1 MNICEKL
8 QLFRWDPPSQSF
20 WLNVIMQTITDD
32 PLHREYY
39 TVLFMGD
46 LSDFATNRR
55 HFKKNKDKKDVILN
69 IYPCETKDSEVEL
82 LNVIAKVKSC

>member
-1 MNICEKL
+1 
-8 QLFRWDPPSQSF
+8 
-20 WLNVIMQTITDD
+20 
-32 PLHREYY
+32 
-39 TVLFMGD
+39 MGD